1 MLLEE
6 RVQQIQANIATA
18 CLRSQRV
25 KSSVTLLAVS
35 KTVGEVEVAQ
45 AMAAGL
51 KDFGENKAQELCR
64 KAPAFPQVRW
74 HFIGNLQSNKVKDVL
89 PYVCCIHSLDRISLA
104 EEIQK
109 RAGIRRISC
118 LLEVNVAQE
127 KSKAGLY
134 LDEVLPFLKSL
145 ENYPAIVVHGLMT
158 IAPMNPD
165 SQSSRPVFR
174 ALRQKFE
181 EIRDYQLPYAPVDTL
196 SMGMTG
202 DYMVAIE
209 EGATLVRIGT
219 GIFGPRIYTK

>member
-1 MLLEE
+1 
-6 RVQQIQANIATA
+6 
-18 CLRSQRV
+18 
-25 KSSVTLLAVS
+25 
-35 KTVGEVEVAQ
+35 
-45 AMAAGL
+45 
-51 KDFGENKAQELCR
+51 
-64 KAPAFPQVRW
+64 
-74 HFIGNLQSNKVKDVL
+74 
-89 PYVCCIHSLDRISLA
+89 
-104 EEIQK
+104 
-109 RAGIRRISC
+109 
-118 LLEVNVAQE
+118 
-127 KSKAGLY
+127 
-134 LDEVLPFLKSL
+134 
-145 ENYPAIVVHGLMT
+145 MT